1 MKKLE
6 SNSREEWLEQRK
18 QFLTATDIAKI
29 ITGGPAAWA
38 EVKKSKQEGSKS
50 IPVTEAMK
58 FGNEREKHIA
68 EFVQVFAD
76 PTGLLKPNDQLWV
89 SDDNPR
95 LAATPDMVGINADGV
110 CEVIGELKTT
120 KHDWAETPRNYWVQ
134 VQTQLYVTKA
144 KYCVFAW
151 EVHVDYVPVKKDW
164 VIIYPDLEFFAM
176 IEATEKRFSAPEEEQ
191 SEWDLLLLEYADAKR
206 GLDAAETRLEKV
218 KAEII
223 AASRDE
229 DQLFKSELGSITYK
243 HGTVNRL
250 QEKKL
255 LEAHPEFMAEFSKF
269 DAAAFKRANKELA
282 AQFTTKGKTKDRVLR
297 VTLPKE
303 EKK

>member
-6 SNSREEWLEQRK
+6 SSNREEWLEQRK

-29 ITGGPAAWA
+29 ITGGPAAWD

-50 IPVTEAMK
+50 IPVTEAMR

-76 PTGLLKPNDQLWV
+76 PTGLLKPNNQLWV
-89 SDDNPR
+89 SDDNPQ
-95 LAATPDMVGINADGV
+95 LAATPDMVGIDTDGV

-134 VQTQLYVTKA
+134 VQTQLYVTRA

-151 EVHVDYVPVKKDW
+151 EVHVDYSPVKKDW
-164 VIIYPDLEFFAM
+164 VIIYPDPEFFAT
-176 IEATEKRFSAPEEEQ
+176 IDAVVTRFFAPEEEQ
-191 SEWDLLLLEYADAKR
+191 SEWDLLLLEYAEAKR
-206 GLDAAETRLEKV
+206 GLDEAETRLEKV
-218 KAEII
+218 KAEMV

-229 DQLFKSELGSITYK
+229 DQLFKSDLGSIAYK

-255 LEAHPEFMAEFSKF
+255 LEAHPELMAEFSKF
-269 DAAAFKRANKELA
+269 DAAAFKRAHKELA
-282 AQFTTKGKTKDRVLR
+282 VQFTTKGKTKDRVLR

>member
-6 SNSREEWLEQRK
+6 SSNREEWLEQRK

-29 ITGGPAAWA
+29 ITGGPAAWD

-50 IPVTEAMK
+50 IPVTEAMR

-76 PTGLLKPNDQLWV
+76 PTGLLKPNNQLWV
-89 SDDNPR
+89 SDDNPQ
-95 LAATPDMVGINADGV
+95 LAATPDMVGIDTDGV

-134 VQTQLYVTKA
+134 VQTQLYVTRA

-151 EVHVDYVPVKKDW
+151 EVHVDYSPVKKDW
-164 VIIYPDLEFFAM
+164 VIIHPDPEFFAT
-176 IEATEKRFSAPEEEQ
+176 IDAVVTRFFAPEEEQ
-191 SEWDLLLLEYADAKR
+191 SEWDLLLLAYTEAKQC
-206 GLDAAETRLEKV
+206 LDAAETRLEKV